1 VNSHVVPHADG
12 PVLATVEVPGSK
24 SLSNRALVCAAL
36 ADGESEI
43 TELAPGDD
51 TMAMV
56 ECLGRLGIE
65 VEAGERLALVRG
77 TGGRLRPGPIT
88 LPTRLAGTTSRFV
101 TALAALGAGPYT
113 IDGEPPLRSRPMAP
127 LHEALTALG
136 AGVIAGERPG
146 HLPVTVSGPP
156 TGGRVAIRGDVSSQY
171 LTALM
176 LIAPLLADGLVIDVT
191 GTLVSRPY
199 VEITAAVMRDFGV
212 ADVVVD
218 EQQVRVPS
226 ARYESTRYAVEPDAS
241 SASYPL
247 ALAAVLGGTV
257 TVPGLTPVSQQGD
270 ARFAELLADMGCEV
284 IATEA
289 DTTVNRDPASPLLG
303 IDIDMADVSDLVPTI
318 AVVAVLATTPSR
330 IRGVGFIRGK
340 ESDRLGDLAGELAKL
355 GARVTVTDDGL
366 DIEPVPTDQLRGA
379 RLVTHHD
386 HRLAM
391 AFGVLGAVVPGVEV
405 DDPGVVS
412 KSWPAFWDDLEAAL
426 SGAP

>member
-1 VNSHVVPHADG
+1 MNAHAVPNADR
-12 PVLATVEVPGSK
+12 PVLATVAVPGSK

-51 TMAMV
+51 TVAMV

-65 VEAGERLALVRG
+65 VEAGECLALVRG
-77 TGGRLRPGPIT
+77 TGGRLRRGPIT
-88 LPTRLAGTTSRFV
+88 LPARLAGTTSRFV

-113 IDGEPPLRSRPMAP
+113 IDGEPPLRSRPMGP
-127 LHEALTALG
+127 LHDALTALG
-136 AGVIAGERPG
+136 ADVTAGERPG

-156 TGGRVAIRGDVSSQY
+156 TGHRVTIRGDVSSQY
-171 LTALM
+171 VTALM
-176 LIAPLLADGLVIDVT
+176 LIAPLLADGLVIDVA
-191 GTLVSRPY
+191 GHLVSRPY

-212 ADVVVD
+212 PDVVVG
-218 EQQVRVPS
+218 EHQVRVPR
-226 ARYESTRYAVEPDAS
+226 ATYEPTRYAVEPDAS

-247 ALAAVLGGTV
+247 ALAALVGGTV

-270 ARFAELLADMGCEV
+270 ARFAELLAEMGCQV

-289 DTTVNRDPASPLLG
+289 DTTVTRDPTSSLLG
-303 IDIDMADVSDLVPTI
+303 IDVDMADVSDLVPTL
-318 AVVAVLATTPSR
+318 AVVAVLATSSTR

-340 ESDRLGDLAGELAKL
+340 ESDRLGDLAGELTKL

-366 DIEPVPTDQLRGA
+366 DIEPIAAEQLRGA

-391 AFGVLGAVVPGVEV
+391 AFGVLGAAVPGVEV

-412 KSWPAFWDDLEAAL
+412 KSWPGFWDDLAAAL
-426 SGAP
+426 RGAP